1 MRTAEHPSAPAMK
14 DVSPGR
20 RSLGARIKAKAGTA
34 SQRRQTLQGI
44 LFVAPM
50 VALVAVFV
58 VVPLVRVIQLSF
70 TAWDGIG
77 APQPVGLANFRYLYN
92 WSSFRTVLV
101 NNAILL
107 SGLVLWVLLP
117 FLLATVIYRLRR
129 AALVR
134 TIIFIP
140 TILPPIVIG
149 EVFAIM
155 LSYSG
160 PLNIVLRHLGLGVI
174 ALNWLTTPYLV
185 LLSVIWVI
193 SWATFGVGVQFF
205 CAALAAIPSSCVE
218 AAQIDGARWDQMVW
232 NVYRPLLRSVMQFW
246 FLVLTISTVTYFFP
260 WIFGLTQGGPGYES
274 TTLDYMVYLTGITNG
289 EYGLGSAISV
299 VLLVFLLILLLVYE
313 AGRRLR
319 RAYG

>member
-1 MRTAEHPSAPAMK
+1 MMRTAEHPSAPATK

-20 RSLGARIKAKAGTA
+20 RPLGATIKAKAGTP

-205 CAALAAIPSSCVE
+205 CRGAGGHPVLMRRSGADRRCTVGPDGVE
-218 AAQIDGARWDQMVW
+218 RLSTASQVRDAVL
-232 NVYRPLLRSVMQFW
+232 VPRPHHLHGDVFLPLDLR
-246 FLVLTISTVTYFFP
+246 P
-260 WIFGLTQGGPGYES
+260 DAGGP
-274 TTLDYMVYLTGITNG
+274 
-289 EYGLGSAISV
+289 
-299 VLLVFLLILLLVYE
+299 
-313 AGRRLR
+313 RLR
-319 RAYG
+319 EYDA

>member
-1 MRTAEHPSAPAMK
+1 M
-14 DVSPGR
+14 
-20 RSLGARIKAKAGTA
+20 A
-34 SQRRQTLQGI
+34 SQRRQTVQGI

-77 APQPVGLANFRYLYN
+77 APQPVGLANYRYLYN

-107 SGLVLWVLLP
+107 SGLLLWVLLP

-174 ALNWLTTPYLV
+174 ALELADDAVSRPALGHLGDLVGDIRRRRAVFLRGARGHPVLVRRSGADRRDRVGPDGVECLPTASQVRDAVLV
-185 LLSVIWVI
+185 L
-193 SWATFGVGVQFF
+193 
-205 CAALAAIPSSCVE
+205 
-218 AAQIDGARWDQMVW
+218 
-232 NVYRPLLRSVMQFW
+232 RPHHLHGDLFLPLDLR
-246 FLVLTISTVTYFFP
+246 P
-260 WIFGLTQGGPGYES
+260 
-274 TTLDYMVYLTGITNG
+274 D
-289 EYGLGSAISV
+289 
-299 VLLVFLLILLLVYE
+299 
-313 AGRRLR
+313 AGRPRLR
-319 RAYG
+319 EHDA